1 MRLQGSFDLRAVVF
15 VGFILDRLQASFDL
29 KAVVF
34 GAFNIYLGPRWRLGV
49 ECFDNLVVS

>member
-34 GAFNIYLGPRWRLGV
+34 GAFNIYLAPRWRLGV